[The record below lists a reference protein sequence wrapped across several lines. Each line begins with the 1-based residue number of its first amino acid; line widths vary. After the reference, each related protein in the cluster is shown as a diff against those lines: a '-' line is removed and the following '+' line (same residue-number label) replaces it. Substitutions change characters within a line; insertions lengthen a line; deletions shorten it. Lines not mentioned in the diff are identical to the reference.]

1 MRTKPTATY
10 RHSGR
15 SGHADRRSFY
25 KQSPPLTIS
34 VEEAERIGDRAIES
48 IHLGLSA
55 LAGAQA
61 QQAAHIAFLLNR
73 ENMNPAI
80 INPEGMLAV
89 IKELRNRIR
98 PGWSAQDV
106 IDELRRMADELTPLT
121 ANQLV
126 EIRAVAKSQRVN
138 AVAECFELFKRRPEE
153 LSRRQASAL
162 IDHLK
167 STKRQAL
174 KQVG

>member
-1 MRTKPTATY
+1 MRTKPTSIY

-15 SGHADRRSFY
+15 SGHADRRSFNR
-25 KQSPPLTIS
+25 QCQPLALS
-34 VEEAERIGDRAIES
+34 VAEAERVGERAIES
-48 IHLGLSA
+48 IRLGLAS

-61 QQAAHIAFLLNR
+61 QQAAHIAFLLNQ

-89 IKELRNRIR
+89 IKELRSRIR

-106 IDELRRMADELTPLT
+106 IDELRRMADELSPLT

-138 AVAECFELFKRRPEE
+138 AVAECFELFKCNLEE
-153 LSRRQASAL
+153 LSKRQASAL
-162 IDHLK
+162 VDHLK
-167 STKRQAL
+167 STKRHAL